1 MLTLNFSLDSESYK
15 CTTTNNILENISD
28 NTILE
33 LIHRE
38 ASLDEGLRKL
48 IVKYQEPLYWHIRR
62 MVHIHEDADDVI
74 QNTFIKV
81 YRGIKKFKKEAKL
94 YTWLYRIATNEAI
107 TFLNKK
113 KKTANAYSEEGIAD
127 LENTLKADD
136 YFDGDEIQLALI
148 KAIELL
154 PRRQKQ
160 VFRLRYYDEMSYK
173 DIAEVLSISVGSL
186 KASYHHAVQKIE
198 SYLIDNIDY
207 VQ

>member
-1 MLTLNFSLDSESYK
+1 MDKVTDDI
-15 CTTTNNILENISD
+15 ILK
-28 NTILE
+28 
-33 LIHRE
+33 LIE
-38 ASLDEGLRKL
+38 VEVTFEEGLRKL

-81 YRGIKKFKKEAKL
+81 YKGIRKFKKESKL
-94 YTWLYRIATNEAI
+94 YTWLYRIASNEAI

-113 KKTANAYSEEGIAD
+113 NRKSSHISGDGID
-127 LENTLKADD
+127 SLENKLKADQ
-136 YFDGDEIQLALI
+136 YFDGDNAQMALI
-148 KAIELL
+148 KAIETL
-154 PRRQKQ
+154 PNRQKQ

-173 DIAEVLSISVGSL
+173 DMAEVLDITIGSL

-207 VQ
+207 V

>member
-1 MLTLNFSLDSESYK
+1 VYNS
-15 CTTTNNILENISD
+15 NNILENISD

>member
-33 LIHRE
+33 LIHRG
-38 ASLDEGLRKL
+38 ASFDEGLRKL

-81 YRGIKKFKKEAKL
+81 YRGIKKFKKESKL

-186 KASYHHAVQKIE
+186 KASYYHAVQKIE

>member
-1 MLTLNFSLDSESYK
+1 MDK
-15 CTTTNNILENISD
+15 ISD
-28 NTILE
+28 DTILK
-33 LIHRE
+33 LIE
-38 ASLDEGLRKL
+38 AEATFEEGLRKL

-81 YRGIKKFKKEAKL
+81 YKGIRKFKKESKL
-94 YTWLYRIATNEAI
+94 YTWLYRIASNEAI

-113 KKTANAYSEEGIAD
+113 KKFANTYSEEGIAD
-127 LENTLKADD
+127 LENTLKADN
-136 YFDGDEIQLALI
+136 YFDGDKIQIALI
-148 KAIELL
+148 KAIEIL

-160 VFRLRYYDEMSYK
+160 VFRLRYYDDMSYK

-207 VQ
+207 VK

>member
-1 MLTLNFSLDSESYK
+1 
-15 CTTTNNILENISD
+15 LEKITD
-28 NTILE
+28 DTILE
-33 LIHRE
+33 LIHSE
-38 ASLDEGLRKL
+38 STFDEGLKQL

-74 QNTFIKV
+74 QNAFIKV
-81 YRGIKKFKKEAKL
+81 YRGIKKFKRDAKL

-107 TFLNKK
+107 TFINKK
-113 KKTANAYSEEGIAD
+113 KRNWNNHSQEGISV

-148 KAIELL
+148 KAIEIL
-154 PRRQKQ
+154 PSRQKE

-173 DIAEVLSISVGSL
+173 DIAEILQISVGSL

-198 SYLIDNIDY
+198 TYLIDNIDY

>member
-28 NTILE
+28 NRILE

-38 ASLDEGLRKL
+38 ASFEEGLRKL

-207 VQ
+207 VH

>member
-1 MLTLNFSLDSESYK
+1 
-15 CTTTNNILENISD
+15 LENISD

>member
-1 MLTLNFSLDSESYK
+1 VLTLNFSLDSESYK

-207 VQ
+207 VH